1 METNNKK
8 MKLHCQLEPFNGVKF
23 DFIEIEVQS
32 IEEIKNAYAM
42 LNELKPQ
49 TNAYEQAINKG
60 VATKVASNNE
70 LAFNKQGKPVKT
82 TDGFHMTKEQMN
94 KALKAQ
100 ALPWTLTKAQVESL

>member
-42 LNELKPQ
+42 LNGLKPQ
-49 TNAYEQAINKG
+49 TTEYEKAINKG

-70 LAFNKQGKPVKT
+70 LAYNKQGNPVKT
-82 TDGFHMTKEQMN
+82 TDGFHMTKEQMG
-94 KALKAQ
+94 KAVKSGQ
-100 ALPWTLTKAQVESL
+100 MPWTLSKAQLESL